1 MNHYNFYFGS
11 FKESEDL
18 EIDVCCDPCDLHFK
32 KVVRD
37 CRYTTLNT
45 AVQAKAKGVTL
56 MLNVAL
62 CKNCRKFIHEM
73 PDISTQAESE
83 PTSTQSSE
91 NGNTSQQ
98 LSGASSHALGLS
110 PAVILEELNYQLAQM
125 GSSAIDVASL
135 SQSHKIQYAKEKLEE
150 VCHVLIKSMCRA
162 INIEE
167 SSVTSRRRIEQQM
180 ASEYDKLMLEVKEK
194 LLTANRKTS
203 QQLLTI
209 GPTSW
214 TPYYAAKFFHV
225 SRQLVEKSREL
236 REKHGICSTPSYA
249 PKSSIT
255 DEMKKIVEDF
265 YCDDMYSRM
274 MPGKK
279 DYVSLGH
286 GQHMQKRLILCN
298 LRELYTEFKKK
309 HPETAKKVGK
319 PTFISLRP
327 KWCVVAGSAGT
338 HNVCV
343 CETHQNA
350 KLLLRAL
357 GLSPSI
363 RDIIPLAVC
372 AQSNREC
379 KLSVCQ
385 LPLCRRYITEH

>member
-1 MNHYNFYFGS
+1 
-11 FKESEDL
+11 
-18 EIDVCCDPCDLHFK
+18 
-32 KVVRD
+32 
-37 CRYTTLNT
+37 
-45 AVQAKAKGVTL
+45 
-56 MLNVAL
+56 
-62 CKNCRKFIHEM
+62 
-73 PDISTQAESE
+73 
-83 PTSTQSSE
+83 
-91 NGNTSQQ
+91 
-98 LSGASSHALGLS
+98 
-110 PAVILEELNYQLAQM
+110 
-125 GSSAIDVASL
+125 
-135 SQSHKIQYAKEKLEE
+135 
-150 VCHVLIKSMCRA
+150 
-162 INIEE
+162 
-167 SSVTSRRRIEQQM
+167 
-180 ASEYDKLMLEVKEK
+180 
-194 LLTANRKTS
+194 
-203 QQLLTI
+203 
-209 GPTSW
+209 
-214 TPYYAAKFFHV
+214 
-225 SRQLVEKSREL
+225 
-236 REKHGICSTPSYA
+236 
-249 PKSSIT
+249 
-255 DEMKKIVEDF
+255 MKKIVEDF

-286 GQHMQKRLILCN
+286 GQNMQKRLILCN

-327 KWCVVAGSAGT
+327 KWCVLAGSAGT